1 MRDLL
6 RLVGLVRPHW
16 RLALL
21 GLFLSLATLM
31 ANLGLLALSSWFI
44 ASMAL
49 AGLAG
54 ALFDYTTAGAG
65 VRALALGRAAGRYA
79 ERLVNH
85 DVTFRILSALRVW
98 FYERI
103 EPLAPARL
111 SSYRSG
117 DLLSRIRADID
128 TLDDFY
134 VRGVVPSI
142 VAVLAVA
149 CILPFLAHFDARLA
163 AIDGAGLAF
172 AGVLLPLL
180 LRRLSARP
188 GRERVAWAAELRASI
203 VEEVQGMA
211 ELVALGAAEAHAD
224 RIEAAGREMDGRQRT
239 LASLQGLGDAGIVAA
254 SATAVWAAAFV
265 LAPVVAGG
273 GLPRADMAM
282 LTVLVLAS
290 FETIMPLPGVMQRA
304 GEMAAAARRLFQI
317 IDAEPAVK
325 EPAAREPAVTRA
337 GAAAQSAP
345 AWFLPKEGI
354 PGPVS
359 ISIRDLCFR
368 YSPELPWAIDGL
380 SLEIPAGTRLGI
392 IGPTGAGKSSLVNVL
407 LRFWDFQAGSIT
419 VRGPDAVEYDLR
431 SITTEDARKLF
442 SVVPQAPYLFHA
454 SIRENLLIALPS
466 SSDSAAPLR
475 GQELE
480 SAIQVAQLTE
490 LIASLPDGLD
500 TVVGETGREIST
512 GEMQRIAVARALLRD
527 APVTILD
534 EPTEG
539 LDDRTARLLLDAAA
553 RRLAGRT
560 LVVITHRER
569 ELAIVNSVFRLDRI
583 QNGPGGVV
591 TLHERNAG
599 HGSKSAPIR

>member
-1 MRDLL
+1 MRDLF
-6 RLVGLVRPHW
+6 RLVKLVRPHW
-16 RLALL
+16 RLAVL
-21 GLFLSLATLM
+21 GLALSLATLL
-31 ANLGLLALSSWFI
+31 ANVGLLALSSWFI
-44 ASMAL
+44 ASMAI

-54 ALFDYTTAGAG
+54 TLVDYTTAGAG

-98 FYERI
+98 FYQRI

-111 SSYRSG
+111 SAYRSG

-142 VAVLAVA
+142 VAVLAVG
-149 CILPFLAHFDARLA
+149 CIVPFLAHYDARLA
-163 AIDGAGLAF
+163 LIDGAALAF

-180 LRRLSARP
+180 LHRLSARP

-211 ELVALGAAEAHAD
+211 ELVALGAAGAHAAH
-224 RIEAAGREMDGRQRT
+224 IEAAGREMDERQRT

-254 SATAVWAAAFV
+254 SALAVWAAAFV

-282 LTVLVLAS
+282 LTVLVLAG
-290 FETIMPLPGVMQRA
+290 FESIMPLPGVMQRA
-304 GEMAAAARRLFQI
+304 GEMTAAARRLFQI
-317 IDAEPAVK
+317 IDAVPAVK
-325 EPAAREPAVTRA
+325 EPAEPGDAARAFFPPGKKT
-337 GAAAQSAP
+337 
-345 AWFLPKEGI
+345 

-359 ISIRDLCFR
+359 LSIRDLRFR
-368 YSPELPWAIDGL
+368 YSPEQPWAIDGL
-380 SLEIPAGTRLGI
+380 SFDIPAGARLGI

-407 LRFWDFQAGSIT
+407 LRFWDFEAGSIRVFNAADGQGGT
-419 VRGPDAVEYDLR
+419 GSDGYDLR
-431 SITTEDARKLF
+431 AMAPEDVRRLF
-442 SVVPQAPYLFHA
+442 AVVPQAPYLFHA
-454 SIRENLLIALPS
+454 SIRENLLIALPPSLDPAARDEALLS
-466 SSDSAAPLR
+466 SLR
-475 GQELE
+475 
-480 SAIQVAQLTE
+480 AAQLSE
-490 LIASLPDGLD
+490 FVASLPDGLD
-500 TVVGETGREIST
+500 TIVGETGREVST

-527 APVTILD
+527 APVYILD

-539 LDDRTARLLLDAAA
+539 LDDRTAGMLLDT
-553 RRLAGRT
+553 LAGKLPGKT

-569 ELAIVNSVFRLDRI
+569 ELAIVDSVVRL
-583 QNGPGGVV
+583 G
-591 TLHERNAG
+591 
-599 HGSKSAPIR
+599 

>member
-1 MRDLL
+1 MRDLF
-6 RLVGLVRPHW
+6 RLAKLVRPHW
-16 RLALL
+16 RLAVL
-21 GLFLSLATLM
+21 GLVLSLATLL
-31 ANLGLLALSSWFI
+31 ANVGLLALSSWFI
-44 ASMAL
+44 ASMAI

-54 ALFDYTTAGAG
+54 ALMDYTTAGAG

-85 DVTFRILSALRVW
+85 DVTLRILSALRVW
-98 FYERI
+98 FFERI

-111 SSYRSG
+111 SPYRSG

-134 VRGVVPSI
+134 VSGVVPSI
-142 VAVLAVA
+142 VAALAVA
-149 CILPFLAHFDARLA
+149 CIVPFLAHFDARLA
-163 AIDGAGLAF
+163 VIDAAALAF
-172 AGVLLPLL
+172 AGVLLPLF

-211 ELVALGAAEAHAD
+211 ELIALGAAGAHAD

-254 SATAVWAAAFV
+254 SAVAVWAAAFV
-265 LAPVVAGG
+265 LVLVVAGG

-304 GEMAAAARRLFQI
+304 GEMTAAARRLFEI

-325 EPAAREPAVTRA
+325 EPAVREPAVAETAEA
-337 GAAAQSAP
+337 GPAAP
-345 AWFLPKEGI
+345 ALFYPGNQT

-359 ISIRDLCFR
+359 LSIRDLRFR
-368 YSPELPWAIDGL
+368 YSPEQPWAIDGL
-380 SLEIPAGTRLGI
+380 SLDIPAGARLGI
-392 IGPTGAGKSSLVNVL
+392 MGPTGAGKSSIVNVL
-407 LRFWDFQAGSIT
+407 LRFWDFEAGSIR
-419 VRGPDAVEYDLR
+419 VHVVDGPAGIVSDGYDLR
-431 SITTEDARKLF
+431 SITTDNVRRLF
-442 SVVPQAPYLFHA
+442 SVVPQAPHLFHA
-454 SIRENLLIALPS
+454 SIRENLLIALPPAP
-466 SSDSAAPLR
+466 DSAAQPREEALLSALR
-475 GQELE
+475 T
-480 SAIQVAQLTE
+480 AQLTE

-500 TVVGETGREIST
+500 TIVGETGREISA

-527 APVTILD
+527 APIYILD

-539 LDDRTARLLLDAAA
+539 LDDRTAGLLLDA
-553 RRLAGRT
+553 LAGRLRGRT
-560 LVVITHRER
+560 LIVITHRER
-569 ELAIVNSVFRLDRI
+569 ELAIVDSVFRL
-583 QNGPGGVV
+583 G
-591 TLHERNAG
+591 
-599 HGSKSAPIR
+599 

>member
-6 RLVGLVRPHW
+6 RLVTLVRPHW

-21 GLFLSLATLM
+21 GLFLSLATLL

-54 ALFDYTTAGAG
+54 AVFDYTTAGAG
-65 VRALALGRAAGRYA
+65 VRALALSRAAGRYA

-98 FYERI
+98 FYERV

-142 VAVLAVA
+142 VAVLAAA

-163 AIDGAGLAF
+163 ALDAAGLAF
-172 AGVLLPLL
+172 AGVLLPLAL
-180 LRRLSARP
+180 HRLSARP

-211 ELVALGAAEAHAD
+211 ELVALGAAEAHAG
-224 RIEAAGREMDGRQRT
+224 RIEEAGREMDGRQRT

-254 SATAVWAAAFV
+254 SAIAVWAAAFV
-265 LAPVVAGG
+265 LAPVVLRG

-282 LTVLVLAS
+282 LTVLILAS
-290 FETIMPLPGVMQRA
+290 FEAIMPLPGVMQRA

-317 IDAEPAVK
+317 IDAEPAVQ
-325 EPAAREPAVTRA
+325 EP
-337 GAAAQSAP
+337 SAP
-345 AWFLPKEGI
+345 AWSLPQEGT
-354 PGPVS
+354 PGPIS
-359 ISIRDLCFR
+359 ISVRDLRFR

-380 SLEIPAGTRLGI
+380 SLDIPAGARIGI
-392 IGPTGAGKSSLVNVL
+392 MGPTGAGKSSLVNVL
-407 LRFWDFQAGSIT
+407 LRFWDFQDGSIR
-419 VRGPDAVEYDLR
+419 VWGPDDVECDLR
-431 SITTEDARKLF
+431 SISTEDARRLF

-454 SIRENLLIALPS
+454 SIRENLLIALPTPP
-466 SSDSAAPLR
+466 DSPAQLHEEAL
-475 GQELE
+475 L
-480 SAIQVAQLTE
+480 SALQTAQLTE
-490 LIASLPDGLD
+490 LIASLPYGLA
-500 TVVGETGREIST
+500 TCVGETGREIST

-527 APVTILD
+527 APVYILD

-539 LDDRTARLLLDAAA
+539 LDDRTAGMLLDAVA
-553 RRLAGRT
+553 RRLAGKT

-569 ELAIVNSVFRLDRI
+569 ELAIVDSVFRL
-583 QNGPGGVV
+583 G
-591 TLHERNAG
+591 
-599 HGSKSAPIR
+599 

>member
-1 MRDLL
+1 MRDLF
-6 RLVGLVRPHW
+6 RLVKLVRPHW
-16 RLALL
+16 RLAVL
-21 GLFLSLATLM
+21 GLALSLATLL
-31 ANLGLLALSSWFI
+31 ANVGLLALSSWFI
-44 ASMAL
+44 ASMAI

-54 ALFDYTTAGAG
+54 TLVDYTTAGAG

-98 FYERI
+98 FYQRI

-111 SSYRSG
+111 SAYRSG

-142 VAVLAVA
+142 VAVLAVG
-149 CILPFLAHFDARLA
+149 CIVPFLAHYDARLA
-163 AIDGAGLAF
+163 LIDGAALAF

-180 LRRLSARP
+180 LHRLSARP

-211 ELVALGAAEAHAD
+211 ELVALGAAGAHAAH
-224 RIEAAGREMDGRQRT
+224 IEAAGREMDERQRT

-254 SATAVWAAAFV
+254 SALAVWAAAFV

-282 LTVLVLAS
+282 LTVLVLAG
-290 FETIMPLPGVMQRA
+290 FESIMPLPGVMQRA
-304 GEMAAAARRLFQI
+304 GEMTAAARRLFQI
-317 IDAEPAVK
+317 IDAVPAVK
-325 EPAAREPAVTRA
+325 EPAEPGDAARAFFPPGKKT
-337 GAAAQSAP
+337 
-345 AWFLPKEGI
+345 

-359 ISIRDLCFR
+359 LSIRDLRFR
-368 YSPELPWAIDGL
+368 YSPEQPWAIDGL
-380 SLEIPAGTRLGI
+380 SFDIPAGARLGI

-407 LRFWDFQAGSIT
+407 LRFWDFEAGSIRVFNAADGQGGT
-419 VRGPDAVEYDLR
+419 GSDGYDLR
-431 SITTEDARKLF
+431 AMAPEDVRRLF
-442 SVVPQAPYLFHA
+442 AVVPQAPYLFHA
-454 SIRENLLIALPS
+454 SIRENLLIALPPSLDPAARDEALLS
-466 SSDSAAPLR
+466 SLR
-475 GQELE
+475 
-480 SAIQVAQLTE
+480 AAQLSE
-490 LIASLPDGLD
+490 FVASLPDGLD
-500 TVVGETGREIST
+500 TIVGETGREVST

-527 APVTILD
+527 APVYILD

-539 LDDRTARLLLDAAA
+539 LDDRTAGMLLDT
-553 RRLAGRT
+553 LVGKLPGKT

-569 ELAIVNSVFRLDRI
+569 ELAIVDSVVRL
-583 QNGPGGVV
+583 G
-591 TLHERNAG
+591 
-599 HGSKSAPIR
+599 

>member
-6 RLVGLVRPHW
+6 RLVKLVRPHW
-16 RLALL
+16 KLALL
-21 GLFLSLATLM
+21 GLFLSLATLL

-163 AIDGAGLAF
+163 ALDAAGLAF
-172 AGVLLPLL
+172 AGVLLPLI

-188 GRERVAWAAELRASI
+188 GRERVAWASELRASI

-224 RIEAAGREMDGRQRT
+224 RIDAAGRGMDGRQRT
-239 LASLQGLGDAGIVAA
+239 LATLQGLGDAGIVAA
-254 SATAVWAAAFV
+254 SSIAVWGAALL

-325 EPAAREPAVTRA
+325 EPAAGPAVN
-337 GAAAQSAP
+337 
-345 AWFLPKEGI
+345 
-354 PGPVS
+354 PGSVS
-359 ISIRDLCFR
+359 ISIRDLRFR

-380 SLEIPAGTRLGI
+380 SLDIPAGARIGI
-392 IGPTGAGKSSLVNVL
+392 VGPTGAGKSSIVNVL

-419 VRGPDAVEYDLR
+419 VRGPDTVEYDLR
-431 SITTEDARKLF
+431 SIPSEDARRLF

-466 SSDSAAPLR
+466 RSDSAAPVHDD
-475 GQELE
+475 ELLPAVE
-480 SAIQVAQLTE
+480 AAQLTE
-490 LIASLPDGLD
+490 LVASLPDGLD
-500 TVVGETGREIST
+500 TIVGETGREVSA
-512 GEMQRIAVARALLRD
+512 GEVQRIAVARALLRD
-527 APVTILD
+527 APVYVLD

-539 LDDRTARLLLDAAA
+539 LDDRTADMLLDAVA
-553 RRLAGRT
+553 RRLRGRT

-569 ELAIVNSVFRLDRI
+569 ELAIVDSVFRPPPI
-583 QNGPGGVV
+583 HEGPGGVI
-591 TLHERNAG
+591 TSHERNAG
-599 HGSKSAPIR
+599 HENKSAPFR

>member
-6 RLVGLVRPHW
+6 RLVGLARPHW

-21 GLFLSLATLM
+21 GLFLSLATLL

-54 ALFDYTTAGAG
+54 AVFDYTTAGAG

-163 AIDGAGLAF
+163 ALDAAGLAF

-211 ELVALGAAEAHAD
+211 ELVALGAAEAHAGG
-224 RIEAAGREMDGRQRT
+224 IEAAGGEMDRRQRT

-254 SATAVWAAAFV
+254 SAVAVWAAAFL

-317 IDAEPAVK
+317 IDAEPAV
-325 EPAAREPAVTRA
+325 REPVATEP
-337 GAAAQSAP
+337 GAAAPAVP
-345 AWFLPKEGI
+345 AWLPAGDGA

-359 ISIRDLCFR
+359 ISVRDLRFR

-380 SLEIPAGTRLGI
+380 SFDLTAGSRIGI
-392 IGPTGAGKSSLVNVL
+392 MGPTGAGKSSIVNVL
-407 LRFWDFQAGSIT
+407 LRFWDFQAGSIR
-419 VRGPDAVEYDLR
+419 VRGTDAVEYDLG
-431 SITTEDARKLF
+431 SIPTEDARRLF
-442 SVVPQAPYLFHA
+442 SVVQQAPYLFHA

-466 SSDSAAPLR
+466 PSDSAGPLR
-475 GQELE
+475 EGALL
-480 SAIQVAQLTE
+480 SALQTAQLTE

-500 TVVGETGREIST
+500 TVVGETGREVST
-512 GEMQRIAVARALLRD
+512 GEIQRIAVARALLRD
-527 APVTILD
+527 APVYILD

-539 LDDRTARLLLDAAA
+539 LDDYTAGMLLDAVA
-553 RRLAGRT
+553 RRLRGRT

-569 ELAIVNSVFRLDRI
+569 ELAIVDSIVRLGRI
-583 QNGPGGVV
+583 QNDPGGVV

-599 HGSKSAPIR
+599 HEDKSAPVR

>member
-6 RLVGLVRPHW
+6 RLVGFVRPHW

-21 GLFLSLATLM
+21 GLFLSLATLL

-54 ALFDYTTAGAG
+54 AVFDYTTAGAG

-163 AIDGAGLAF
+163 ALDAAGLAC
-172 AGVLLPLL
+172 AGVLLPLA

-211 ELVALGAAEAHAD
+211 ELVALGAAEGHAD

-254 SATAVWAAAFV
+254 SAIAVWAAAFV
-265 LAPVVAGG
+265 LAPVVARG

-317 IDAEPAVK
+317 IDTEPAVQ
-325 EPAAREPAVTRA
+325 EP
-337 GAAAQSAP
+337 SAP
-345 AWFLPKEGI
+345 AWSLPEEGT

-359 ISIRDLCFR
+359 ISVRDLRFR
-368 YSPELPWAIDGL
+368 YSPGQPWAIDGL
-380 SLEIPAGTRLGI
+380 SFELPAGARMGI
-392 IGPTGAGKSSLVNVL
+392 MGPTGAGKSSIVNVL
-407 LRFWDFQAGSIT
+407 LRFWDFQDGSIRIFDDGSGAGTGPVRTDAAGSD
-419 VRGPDAVEYDLR
+419 GYDLR
-431 SITTEDARKLF
+431 SISTGDARRLF

-454 SIRENLLIALPS
+454 SIRDNLLIALPS
-466 SSDSAAPLR
+466 PADPSALPCEEAL
-475 GQELE
+475 L
-480 SAIQVAQLTE
+480 SALQTAQLTE
-490 LIASLPDGLD
+490 LVASLPDGLA
-500 TVVGETGREIST
+500 TIVGETGREIST

-527 APVTILD
+527 APVYILD

-539 LDDRTARLLLDAAA
+539 LDDRTAGRLLEAVA

-569 ELAIVNSVFRLDRI
+569 ELAIVDSILRL
-583 QNGPGGVV
+583 G
-591 TLHERNAG
+591 
-599 HGSKSAPIR
+599 

>member
-1 MRDLL
+1 MRDLF
-6 RLVGLVRPHW
+6 RLVKLVRPHW
-16 RLALL
+16 RLAVL
-21 GLFLSLATLM
+21 GLALSLATLL
-31 ANLGLLALSSWFI
+31 ANVGLLALSSWFI
-44 ASMAL
+44 ASMAI

-54 ALFDYTTAGAG
+54 TLMDYTTAGAG

-98 FYERI
+98 FYQRI

-111 SSYRSG
+111 SAYRSG

-142 VAVLAVA
+142 VAVLAVG
-149 CILPFLAHFDARLA
+149 CIVLFLAHYDARLA
-163 AIDGAGLAF
+163 LIDGAALAF

-180 LRRLSARP
+180 LHRLSARP

-211 ELVALGAAEAHAD
+211 ELVALGAAGAHAAH
-224 RIEAAGREMDGRQRT
+224 IEAAGREMDGRQRT

-254 SATAVWAAAFV
+254 SALAVWAAAFV

-282 LTVLVLAS
+282 LTVLVLAG
-290 FETIMPLPGVMQRA
+290 FESIMPLPGVMQRA
-304 GEMAAAARRLFQI
+304 GEMTAAARRLFQI
-317 IDAEPAVK
+317 IDAVPAVK
-325 EPAAREPAVTRA
+325 EPAEPADAARA
-337 GAAAQSAP
+337 FFPPGR
-345 AWFLPKEGI
+345 KT

-359 ISIRDLCFR
+359 LSIRDLRFR
-368 YSPELPWAIDGL
+368 YSPEQPWAIDGL
-380 SLEIPAGTRLGI
+380 SFDIPAGARLGI

-407 LRFWDFQAGSIT
+407 LRFWDFEAGSIRVFNAADGQGGT
-419 VRGPDAVEYDLR
+419 GSDGYDLR
-431 SITTEDARKLF
+431 AMAPEDVRRLF
-442 SVVPQAPYLFHA
+442 AVVPQAPYLFHA
-454 SIRENLLIALPS
+454 SIRENLLIALPPSLDPAARDEALLS
-466 SSDSAAPLR
+466 SLR
-475 GQELE
+475 
-480 SAIQVAQLTE
+480 AAQLSE
-490 LIASLPDGLD
+490 FVASLPDGLD
-500 TVVGETGREIST
+500 TIVGETGREVST

-527 APVTILD
+527 APVYILD

-539 LDDRTARLLLDAAA
+539 LDDRTAGMLLDT
-553 RRLAGRT
+553 LAGKLPGKT

-569 ELAIVNSVFRLDRI
+569 ELAIVDSVVRL
-583 QNGPGGVV
+583 G
-591 TLHERNAG
+591 
-599 HGSKSAPIR
+599 

>member
-21 GLFLSLATLM
+21 GLFLSLAALL

-54 ALFDYTTAGAG
+54 AVFDYTTAGAG

-163 AIDGAGLAF
+163 ALDAAGLAF

-211 ELVALGAAEAHAD
+211 ELVALGAAEAHAGGV
-224 RIEAAGREMDGRQRT
+224 EAAGREMDRRQRT

-254 SATAVWAAAFV
+254 SAVAVWAAAFV

-317 IDAEPAVK
+317 IDTEPAV
-325 EPAAREPAVTRA
+325 REPVATEP
-337 GAAAQSAP
+337 GAEAPAAP
-345 AWFLPKEGI
+345 AWLPAGEGA

-359 ISIRDLCFR
+359 ISVRDLRFR

-380 SLEIPAGTRLGI
+380 SIDLTAGARIGI
-392 IGPTGAGKSSLVNVL
+392 MGPTGAGKSSIVNVL
-407 LRFWDFQAGSIT
+407 LRFWDFQAGSIR
-419 VRGPDAVEYDLR
+419 VRGKDAVEYDLR
-431 SITTEDARKLF
+431 SIPTEDARRLF
-442 SVVPQAPYLFHA
+442 SVVQQAPYLFHA
-454 SIRENLLIALPS
+454 SIRENLLIALASPS
-466 SSDSAAPLR
+466 NSAAPLR
-475 GQELE
+475 EEALR
-480 SAIQVAQLTE
+480 SALQTAQLTE
-490 LIASLPDGLD
+490 LVASLPDGLD
-500 TVVGETGREIST
+500 TVVGETGREVST
-512 GEMQRIAVARALLRD
+512 GEIQRIAVARALLRD
-527 APVTILD
+527 APVYILD

-539 LDDRTARLLLDAAA
+539 LDDYTAGMLLDAVA
-553 RRLAGRT
+553 RRLRGRT

-569 ELAIVNSVFRLDRI
+569 ELAIVDSIFRLGGI
-583 QNGPGGVV
+583 QNDPGGVV

-599 HGSKSAPIR
+599 HENKSAPVR